1 MTTYLTI
8 DSSGAHGNNGYK
20 TAKEDLLWSGNG
32 YKKAFAAERSFT
44 ALFGMWMSR
53 VRVTSLRPK
62 IPLKMGKRFLWK
74 QEALFILISNHPI
87 DKIHLLPVILLMVSL
102 DKEQMVL
109 QSLSITF

>member
-32 YKKAFAAERSFT
+32 YKKAFVAERTFLT
-44 ALFGMWMSR
+44 LFGTQRSR
-53 VRVTSLRPK
+53 AQTTSSRPK

-74 QEALFILISNHPI
+74 QEALFICV
-87 DKIHLLPVILLMVSL
+87 IHLLTMH
-102 DKEQMVL
+102 
-109 QSLSITF
+109 